1 MGICQ
6 GATSAGATP
15 SANTATTCAAAS
27 SADSV
32 RSPRLHWLPTPQMA
46 QLSIVATVST
56 LAPPGKAVGP
66 PRCSQR
72 TMNGA

>member
-1 MGICQ
+1 
-6 GATSAGATP
+6 
-15 SANTATTCAAAS
+15 
-27 SADSV
+27 V